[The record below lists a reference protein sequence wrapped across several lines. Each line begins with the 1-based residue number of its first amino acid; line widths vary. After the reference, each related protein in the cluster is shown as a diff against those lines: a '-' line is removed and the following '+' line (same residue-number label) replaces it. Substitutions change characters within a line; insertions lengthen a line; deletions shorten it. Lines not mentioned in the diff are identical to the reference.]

1 MPILKGQRALV
12 TGGAR
17 GLGRA
22 MLDAFAR
29 EGARVLV
36 QDFDQAVAEAA
47 AKEIRAASGG
57 EAIAMGGDIANP
69 ADVAAVFKRMDEA
82 WGGIDILVNNAG
94 VSANRDVLEITLEE
108 WDRAMAVN
116 LRAPFICAQEAG
128 RRMTKQKSGNV
139 INISSIWG
147 LMAAPHRVAY
157 CVSKAGIAQLTRVLA
172 SEWAP
177 HGVRVNAIA
186 PGYTETRMLRDVFN
200 AGRADEKAILRRTPM
215 GRLAEPREIA
225 DMALY
230 LASPQSSFVTGQVM
244 AVDGG
249 WTAYGL
255 Y

>member
-1 MPILKGQRALV
+1 MTILEGQRALV

-22 MLDAFAR
+22 MLEAFAKA
-29 EGARVLV
+29 GARVLV
-36 QDFDQAVAEAA
+36 QDIDRAAAETAAEA
-47 AKEIRAASGG
+47 IRAASGG
-57 EAIAMGGDIANP
+57 EALAVGGDISLP
-69 ADVAAVFKRMDEA
+69 ADAAEVFKRMDDA

-116 LRAPFICAQEAG
+116 LRAPLICAQEAG
-128 RRMTKQKSGNV
+128 RRMTKQKSGNI

-147 LMAAPHRVAY
+147 IMAAPKRVAY
-157 CVSKAGIAQLTRVLA
+157 CVSKAGIAQLTKVLA
-172 SEWAP
+172 SEWASY
-177 HGVRVNAIA
+177 GIRVNAIA
-186 PGYTETRMLRDVFN
+186 PGYTETKMLRDVIN
-200 AGRADEKAILRRTPM
+200 AGRADEKALLRRTPM
-215 GRLAEPREIA
+215 GRLGEPREIA
-225 DMALY
+225 DMALF
-230 LASPQSSFVTGQVM
+230 LASPQSSFVTGQIF